1 MDGGMKQREMAQRIK
16 AQVKRR
22 ADTRRE
28 KQTRQVAGS
37 TADAVDG
44 DFILESGRDAAGV
57 HKTSRLRHATHDK
70 NDGSRF
76 FSSDAEA
83 AGIVD
88 EPNHASENVV
98 TSLQRQQQQQPLST
112 RERPHRP
119 NPTPPREIHAI
130 PWTASV
136 LGFLDDYEE
145 VHDQLPILA
154 RGRDFELDFLTKY
167 LDYVFPHLFPFY
179 RPGLHETGR
188 SWVLALLRRSRVAFH
203 SALSLSA
210 YFFTFTLIDAYPGQH
225 GACKGQLWEKVGR
238 QTDMCFEMIQHD
250 IRDLSVRGSR
260 ATLPDKARVMESI
273 VQFLIFEVA
282 LGRSANWDLHLTP
295 AIALFEEIWQSA
307 GAVASTTVESD
318 GEGPSSESKLLA
330 VLDAMA
336 PHLRVGLKPGRGYIW
351 SPEQAGFRFFT
362 GLLVFIDIVASTVLE
377 RPPRLA
383 EHHAHILADQDDG
396 VPDFGTVPVQLSG
409 LIGCQNWVLLAIS
422 RITLLDVWKKKEEE
436 ERKTRARRSMR
447 ELLVDLAS
455 PISRTL
461 KDGISRLDQQPIS
474 DPRNINPLD
483 FRSYF
488 NALGQFPPS
497 STSSTTLTNIWA
509 HAARIYLA
517 VVVSGYQ
524 ESNPEIRS
532 GVSRVLELLRAV
544 DCSTHLRT
552 LAWPVCVAGCMSEAG
567 SHERQF
573 RDLFARVDELS
584 MVGALGEARKI
595 MEKVWEN
602 RESLDRDTW
611 DLAACFRI
619 LGAPVLLV

>member
-1 MDGGMKQREMAQRIK
+1 MDGGTKQKEMAQRIK

-28 KQTRQVAGS
+28 KQIRQLTGS
-37 TADAVDG
+37 GADTGDG
-44 DFILESGRDAAGV
+44 DFILESGQDSVGV
-57 HKTSRLRHATHDK
+57 HKTSRSRRAQIHATHDI
-70 NDGSRF
+70 NDGSINR
-76 FSSDAEA
+76 FSSNTEAVKGTAEDSNHHPSEDIA
-83 AGIVD
+83 A
-88 EPNHASENVV
+88 
-98 TSLQRQQQQQPLST
+98 LQRQRSSRST
-112 RERPHRP
+112 RERAQRS
-119 NPTPPREIHAI
+119 NPTPPRETDKK

-145 VHDQLPILA
+145 VHDHVPMLG
-154 RGRDFELDFLTKY
+154 RRRDFDLDFLTKY

-260 ATLPDKARVMESI
+260 ATLPEKVRVMESI
-273 VQFLIFEVA
+273 VQFLIFELAV
-282 LGRSANWDLHLTP
+282 GRSANWDLHLTP

-307 GAVASTTVESD
+307 GTTVDE
-318 GEGPSSESKLLA
+318 EGGSESQLLA

-336 PHLRVGLKPGRGYIW
+336 PPLRFGLERGGYYIW
-351 SPEQAGFRFFT
+351 SPEQAGLRFFT
-362 GLLVFIDIVASTVLE
+362 GLLVFIDIVASTALE

-383 EHHAHILADQDDG
+383 EHHAHLLADQDDG
-396 VPDFGTVPVQLSG
+396 VREFGTVPVQLSG
-409 LIGCQNWVLLAIS
+409 LVGCQNWVLLAIS
-422 RITLLDVWKKKEEE
+422 RITLLDGWKKMEMEMNTTAG
-436 ERKTRARRSMR
+436 RSTMDSLGDRA
-447 ELLVDLAS
+447 A

-461 KDGISRLDQQPIS
+461 KDGISRLAQQPTA
-474 DPRNINPLD
+474 DPGRINPLD

-488 NALGQFPPS
+488 NALGQSPPS
-497 STSSTTLTNIWA
+497 ATSSSTILTKIWA
-509 HAARIYLA
+509 HAAQIYLA
-517 VVVSGYQ
+517 VVVSGFQ
-524 ESNPEIRS
+524 PSHAEIRS
-532 GVSRVLELLRAV
+532 SVSRVLELLQTV
-544 DCSTHLRT
+544 DCATHLRT
-552 LAWPVCVAGCMSEAG
+552 LAWPLCVAGCMAEAG
-567 SHERQF
+567 GHELQF

-595 MEKVWEN
+595 METAWQT
-602 RESLDRDTW
+602 RESLDRGPS